1 MGCILSAA
9 SCNSWWSDQI
19 LRTSNYV
26 AEQAGLDEF
35 LGKNDVF
42 FLPYLMGGSAA
53 RTTTSRRA
61 GRSSACARHHERI
74 AAD

>member
-42 FLPYLMGGSAA
+42 FLPYLMGGE
-53 RTTTSRRA
+53 
-61 GRSSACARHHERI
+61 RSSHNDITARGAFIGMRPTP
-74 AAD
+74 